1 MIAPP
6 PTNTPRNPSAQ
17 IVSSRRH
24 GSDFPRA
31 RVSQFC
37 GRATTCETTEKRAT
51 TRGMVDGGET
61 GRSDYWT
68 RGSTSK
74 LRRIDRINLPAR
86 RNIKPKAV
94 GAGRASND
102 WHKYD
107 LASRDLRRL
116 IENYSAAIASNLH
129 TASPLISLSYRRKS
143 CPEERNEITRP
154 PSLAPRPTPLSTHP
168 LPFSLMKLL
177 KHNAPVNHVPP
188 EFEGDSA
195 FARWQSPG
203 DGRFQQIFSK
213 TCWTTMHRSVK

>member
-1 MIAPP
+1 MIRVKFISICRCWRVVDDRSPP
-6 PTNTPRNPSAQ
+6 PPPSPPPRTPRNPSVR
-17 IVSSRRH
+17 IVSSRHH

-37 GRATTCETTEKRAT
+37 GRATTCETTEKQAT
-51 TRGMVDGGET
+51 ARGMVDGGET

-86 RNIKPKAV
+86 RNIKPKAA
-94 GAGRASND
+94 GPGRASND

-154 PSLAPRPTPLSTHP
+154 PSLTPHHSSPTP
-168 LPFSLMKLL
+168 PF
-177 KHNAPVNHVPP
+177 P
-188 EFEGDSA
+188 
-195 FARWQSPG
+195 
-203 DGRFQQIFSK
+203 
-213 TCWTTMHRSVK
+213 